1 MTTLINN
8 LTLEE
13 KKLTSEV
20 ASVLRSYVYVYI
32 DPRNGEIFY
41 IGKGKGDRLFAHLGD
56 TSETDK
62 TSKISD
68 IRKSGKEPQIDL
80 LRYGLSD
87 SEAELV
93 EASAIDL
100 IGKYQLTNKMSGYH
114 KESCPRISSKEL
126 IIMLNAK
133 RTEVKHKAILITINR
148 LYRSDMT
155 DRELYEVTRGTWR
168 IGQRR
173 NQADVVMS
181 VYQGIVR
188 EVYKIE
194 KWHPAGTLEYQT
206 RNSLELQT
214 DKRWEFEGEKSGE
227 DIRSQYVG
235 FNVGKSGQNPIRYI
249 NC

>member
-1 MTTLINN
+1 M
-8 LTLEE
+8 LEDR
-13 KKLTSEV
+13 KLTPEV
-20 ASVLRSYVYVYI
+20 ANALNSYVYVYI

-41 IGKGKGDRLFAHLGD
+41 IGKGKGDRLFAHLKD
-56 TSETDK
+56 TSETEK
-62 TSKISD
+62 TAKIAD
-68 IRKSGKEPQIDL
+68 IRESGKEPQIDL

-100 IGKYQLTNKMSGYH
+100 IGKTKLTNKMSGHH
-114 KESCPRISSKEL
+114 KESFSRISSKDL
-126 IIMLNAK
+126 ILMLNAK
-133 RTEVKHKAILITINR
+133 KVKVKHRAILITINR
-148 LYRSDMT
+148 LYRSNMT
-155 DRELYEVTRGTWR
+155 DQELYEVTRGTWR

-173 NQADVVMS
+173 NHADVVMS

-188 EVYKIE
+188 EVYNIE
-194 KWHPAGTLEYQT
+194 KWHSAGTLQYQT

-214 DKRWEFEGEKSGE
+214 TKRWEFEGEKSGE

>member
-1 MTTLINN
+1 MIALINS
-8 LTLEE
+8 LSIEDR
-13 KKLTSEV
+13 KLTPEV
-20 ASVLRSYVYVYI
+20 TNVLKSYVYVYI

-62 TSKISD
+62 TARISD
-68 IRKSGKEPQIDL
+68 IRESGKEPQIDL
-80 LRYGLSD
+80 LRYGISD

-100 IGKYQLTNKMSGYH
+100 IGKNRLTNKMSGH
-114 KESCPRISSKEL
+114 HRGSFPRISSKEL
-126 IIMLNAK
+126 ILMLNAK
-133 RTEVKHKAILITINR
+133 RTEVRHKAILITINR

-155 DRELYEVTRGTWR
+155 AQELYEATRGTWR

-173 NQADVVMS
+173 NQADVVMAI
-181 VYQGIVR
+181 YQGIVR

-194 KWHPAGTLEYQT
+194 KWHPAGTIEYQT

-214 DKRWEFEGEKSGE
+214 EKRWEFEGEKSE
-227 DIRSQYVG
+227 ENIRSQYVG
-235 FNVGKSGQNPIRYI
+235 FNVGRSGQNPIRYI

>member
-1 MTTLINN
+1 MNILIDN
-8 LTLEE
+8 LTLEDR
-13 KKLTSEV
+13 KLTPEV
-20 ASVLRSYVYVYI
+20 ANVLKSYVYIYV

-41 IGKGKGDRLFAHLGD
+41 IGKGNGNRLFAHLED
-56 TSETDK
+56 TSETNK
-62 TSKISD
+62 TAKIAD

-80 LRYGLSD
+80 LRYGLSNA
-87 SEAELV
+87 EAELV

-100 IGKYQLTNKMSGYH
+100 IGKSQLTNKMSGHH
-114 KESCPRISSKEL
+114 KGSFPRISSKEL
-126 IIMLNAK
+126 ILMLNAK
-133 RTEVKHKAILITINR
+133 RTEVQHKAILITINR
-148 LYRSDMT
+148 LYRSNMT
-155 DRELYEVTRGTWR
+155 VQELYEATRGTWR

-173 NQADVVMS
+173 NQVDIAMA

-188 EVYKIE
+188 EVYKVE
-194 KWHPAGTLEYQT
+194 QWHPAGTIEYQT

-235 FNVGKSGQNPIRYI
+235 FNVGKSGQNPIRYV

>member
-1 MTTLINN
+1 MIENKQ
-8 LTLEE
+8 LTP
-13 KKLTSEV
+13 EV
-20 ASVLRSYVYVYI
+20 ANALKAYVYVYI

-41 IGKGKGDRLFAHLGD
+41 IGKGRGNRLFAHLGD
-56 TSETDK
+56 LSETDK
-62 TSKISD
+62 TIKISD
-68 IRKSGKEPQIDL
+68 IKASGKEPQIDI

-100 IGKYQLTNKMSGYH
+100 IGKFRLTNKMSGHH
-114 KESCPRISSKEL
+114 KASFPRISSKEL
-126 IIMLNAK
+126 ILMLNAK
-133 RTEVKHKAILITINR
+133 KVKVKHKAILITINR
-148 LYRSDMT
+148 LYRSGMT

-168 IGQRR
+168 IGERR
-173 NQADVVMS
+173 NQADFVMS

-194 KWHPAGTLEYQT
+194 KWYPAGTIEYQT

-214 DKRWEFEGEKSGE
+214 EKRWEFEGEKSE
-227 DIRSQYVG
+227 ENIRSQYVG
-235 FNVGKSGQNPIRYI
+235 FNVGKSGQNPIRYM

>member
-1 MTTLINN
+1 MI
-8 LTLEE
+8 EDR
-13 KKLTSEV
+13 KLTPEV
-20 ASVLRSYVYVYI
+20 ANVLKSYVYVYI

-41 IGKGKGDRLFAHLGD
+41 IGKGKGNRLFTHLGD
-56 TSETDK
+56 LSETDK
-62 TSKISD
+62 TTKISD
-68 IRKSGKEPQIDL
+68 IKASGKEPQIDI

-100 IGKYQLTNKMSGYH
+100 IGKFGLTNKMSGHH
-114 KESCPRISSKEL
+114 KGSFPRISSKEL
-126 IIMLNAK
+126 ILMLNAK

-155 DRELYEVTRGTWR
+155 ERELYEATRGTWR

-173 NQADVVMS
+173 NQADVVIS

-227 DIRSQYVG
+227 DIRSQYIG

>member
-1 MTTLINN
+1 MTISIDN
-8 LTLEE
+8 LTFEDR
-13 KKLTSEV
+13 KLTPEV
-20 ASVLRSYVYVYI
+20 ANVLKSYVYIYI

-87 SEAELV
+87 SEAELL

-100 IGKYQLTNKMSGYH
+100 IGKYRLTNKMSGH
-114 KESCPRISSKEL
+114 HTGSFPRISSKEL
-126 IIMLNAK
+126 ILMLNAK
-133 RTEVKHKAILITINR
+133 KTEVKHKAILITINR

-206 RNSLELQT
+206 RNSLELQSE
-214 DKRWEFEGEKSGE
+214 KRWEFEGEKSGE
-227 DIRSQYVG
+227 DLRSQYVG

>member
-1 MTTLINN
+1 MITLTYSLSI
-8 LTLEE
+8 EDR
-13 KKLTSEV
+13 KLTPEV
-20 ASVLRSYVYVYI
+20 TNVLKSYVYVYI

-41 IGKGKGDRLFAHLGD
+41 IGKGKDDRLFAHLGD

-62 TSKISD
+62 TARISD
-68 IRKSGKEPQIDL
+68 IRESGKEPQIDL

-100 IGKYQLTNKMSGYH
+100 IGKNRLTNKMSGHH
-114 KESCPRISSKEL
+114 KGSFPRISSKEL
-126 IIMLNAK
+126 ILMLNAK
-133 RTEVKHKAILITINR
+133 KTEVRHKAILITINR

-155 DRELYEVTRGTWR
+155 AQELYEATRGTWR

-173 NQADVVMS
+173 NQADVVMA

-194 KWHPAGTLEYQT
+194 KWHPAGTIEYQT

-214 DKRWEFEGEKSGE
+214 EKRWEFEGEKSE
-227 DIRSQYVG
+227 EKIRSQYLG